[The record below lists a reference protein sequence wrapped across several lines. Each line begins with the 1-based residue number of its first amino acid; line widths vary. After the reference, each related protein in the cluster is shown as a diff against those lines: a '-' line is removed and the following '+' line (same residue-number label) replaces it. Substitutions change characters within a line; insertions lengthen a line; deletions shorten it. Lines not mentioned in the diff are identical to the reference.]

1 MKLSII
7 IQIYNVEQFLN
18 KCLISVL
25 EQIEK
30 DDELILINDG
40 SIDNSFNICEN
51 IKKIYKKNNI
61 ILINKKNEGV
71 AIARNIGLKKATGDY
86 VFWIDSDDW
95 LDENCIRFVKDA
107 IERTKSDIILFDFYT
122 VREKD
127 VKPCFIFEKSKILS
141 KKEILIEVAQDSFR
155 SLLWRTVVKR
165 DIYENIHFPEGVQMM
180 EDFSIY
186 HLLFHKAKTFY
197 YIRKPLYYYR
207 LVNNS
212 LSQKKKDVMLIYN
225 ISLQREEFFRKNYP
239 EIEEKYRLVPVLSA
253 SCAVLEIQ
261 NLNKEIYGNPRKLI
275 KRYLYFLI
283 TRKYLG
289 INKKIQ
295 FVLILFSKRLLKKI
309 REKYI
314 FLSNK
319 NKI

>member
-7 IQIYNVEQFLN
+7 IPIYNVEKYLD
-18 KCLISVL
+18 KCLNSVL
-25 EQIEK
+25 KQIEK
-30 DDELILINDG
+30 EDEVILINDG
-40 SIDNSFNICEN
+40 STDNSFNICKN
-51 IKKIYKKNNI
+51 IKEIYMKNNI
-61 ILINKKNEGV
+61 VLINKKNEGV

-86 VFWIDSDDW
+86 IFWIDSDDW
-95 LDENCIRFVKDA
+95 LDDNCIKCIKDT
-107 IERTKSDIILFDFYT
+107 IEKTNSDIILFDFYN
-122 VREKD
+122 VNK
-127 VKPCFIFEKSKILS
+127 KNINPCFIFEKSKILS

>member
-1 MKLSII
+1 MKLSVII
-7 IQIYNVEQFLN
+7 PIYNVEQYLD
-18 KCLISVL
+18 KCLNSVL
-25 EQIEK
+25 EQMEK

-40 SIDNSFNICEN
+40 STDSSFNICEN

-71 AIARNIGLKKATGDY
+71 SIARNTGLEKATGDY

-95 LDENCIRFVKDA
+95 LDENCIRLVKNA
-107 IERTKSDIILFDFYT
+107 IEKTKSDIILFDFYN
-122 VREKD
+122 VNEKD
-127 VKPCFIFEKSKILS
+127 IRPCFIFKEERRLNKE
-141 KKEILIEVAQDSFR
+141 EILIEVAQDSFR
-155 SLLWRTVVKR
+155 SFLWRTVVKR
-165 DIYENIHFPEGVQMM
+165 NIYENIHFPEGVQMM

-186 HLLFHKAKTFY
+186 HLLFHRAKTFY

-253 SCAVLEIQ
+253 SCLGVDFSI
-261 NLNKEIYGNPRKLI
+261 LNKKIYINPQIIIRKNIL
-275 KRYLYFLI
+275 FLL
-283 TRKYLG
+283 TRNYLG
-289 INKKIQ
+289 VNKKIQ
-295 FVLILFSKRLLKKI
+295 FILMCISNNLLKKVRKI
-309 REKYI
+309 Y
-314 FLSNK
+314 NK
-319 NKI
+319 NK

>member
-7 IQIYNVEQFLN
+7 IPIYNVEKYLD
-18 KCLISVL
+18 KCLNSVL
-25 EQIEK
+25 KQIEK
-30 DDELILINDG
+30 EDEVILINDG
-40 SIDNSFNICEN
+40 STDNSFNICKN
-51 IKKIYKKNNI
+51 IKEIYMKNNI
-61 ILINKKNEGV
+61 VLINKKNEGV

-86 VFWIDSDDW
+86 IFWIDSDDW
-95 LDENCIRFVKDA
+95 LDDNCIKCIKDT
-107 IERTKSDIILFDFYT
+107 IEKTNSDIILFDFYN
-122 VREKD
+122 VNK
-127 VKPCFIFEKSKILS
+127 KNINPCFIFEKSKILS

-239 EIEEKYRLVPVLSA
+239 EIEEKYRLIPVLSA
-253 SCAVLEIQ
+253 SCLGLDFSV
-261 NLNKEIYGNPRKLI
+261 LNKKIYIKPQIVIRKNI
-275 KRYLYFLI
+275 FFLL
-283 TRKYLG
+283 TRNYLG
-289 INKKIQ
+289 VNKKIQ
-295 FVLILFSKRLLKKI
+295 FILMCISNNLLKKVRKI
-309 REKYI
+309 Y
-314 FLSNK
+314 NK
-319 NKI
+319 NE

>member
-7 IQIYNVEQFLN
+7 IPIYNVEKFLN
-18 KCLISVL
+18 KCLSSVL
-25 EQIEK
+25 KQIEK
-30 DDELILINDG
+30 DDELILVNDG
-40 SIDNSFNICEN
+40 STDNSFNICKN
-51 IKKIYKKNNI
+51 IKEVYKKNNI

-155 SLLWRTVVKR
+155 SFLWRTVVRREVYK
-165 DIYENIHFPEGVQMM
+165 DIYFPEGVQMM
-180 EDFSIY
+180 EDFSVY
-186 HLLFHKAKTFY
+186 HLLFHKAKSFY
-197 YIRKPLYYYR
+197 YIRRPLYYYR

-212 LSQKKKDVMLIYN
+212 LSQKEKNNILVYN

-253 SCAVLEIQ
+253 SCLGLDSFV
-261 NLNKEIYGNPRKLI
+261 LNKKSDINPQILIRKNIFFLLT
-275 KRYLYFLI
+275 RNYLNL
-283 TRKYLG
+283 
-289 INKKIQ
+289 NKKIQ
-295 FVLILFSKRLLKKI
+295 FILMSMSINLLKKI
-309 REKYI
+309 RMLYEKH
-314 FLSNK
+314 
-319 NKI
+319 

>member
-7 IQIYNVEQFLN
+7 IPIYNVEQFLN

-25 EQIEK
+25 EQMEK

-40 SIDNSFNICEN
+40 STDSSFNICEN

-71 AIARNIGLKKATGDY
+71 SIARNTGLEKATGDY

-95 LDENCIRFVKDA
+95 LDENCIRLVKNA
-107 IERTKSDIILFDFYT
+107 IEKTKSDIILFDFYN
-122 VREKD
+122 VNEKD
-127 VKPCFIFEKSKILS
+127 IRPCFIFKEERRLNKE
-141 KKEILIEVAQDSFR
+141 EILIEVAQDSFR
-155 SLLWRTVVKR
+155 SFLWRTVVKR
-165 DIYENIHFPEGVQMM
+165 NIYENIHFPEGVQMM

-186 HLLFHKAKTFY
+186 HLLFHRAKTFY

-253 SCAVLEIQ
+253 SCLGVDFSI
-261 NLNKEIYGNPRKLI
+261 LNKKIYINPQIIIRKNIL
-275 KRYLYFLI
+275 FLL
-283 TRKYLG
+283 TRNYLG
-289 INKKIQ
+289 VNKKIQ
-295 FVLILFSKRLLKKI
+295 FILMCISNNLLKKVRKI
-309 REKYI
+309 Y
-314 FLSNK
+314 NK
-319 NKI
+319 NK

>member
-7 IQIYNVEQFLN
+7 IPIYNVEKFLN
-18 KCLISVL
+18 KCLNSVL
-25 EQIEK
+25 KQIEK

-40 SIDNSFNICEN
+40 STDNSFNICKN
-51 IKKIYKKNNI
+51 IKEKYKKNNI

-86 VFWIDSDDW
+86 IFWIDSDDW
-95 LDENCIRFVKDA
+95 LDDNCIKIIKNV
-107 IERTKSDIILFDFYT
+107 IEKTKSDIILFDFYN
-122 VREKD
+122 VNKKD
-127 VKPCFIFEKSKILS
+127 IRPCFMFKEERRLN

-155 SLLWRTVVKR
+155 SFLWRTVVKR
-165 DIYENIHFPEGVQMM
+165 DIYENIYFPEGVQMM

-239 EIEEKYRLVPVLSA
+239 EIEEKYRLIPVLSA
-253 SCAVLEIQ
+253 SCLGLDFSV
-261 NLNKEIYGNPRKLI
+261 LNKKIYIKPQIVIRKNI
-275 KRYLYFLI
+275 FFLL
-283 TRKYLG
+283 TRNYLG
-289 INKKIQ
+289 VNKKIQ
-295 FVLILFSKRLLKKI
+295 FILMCISNNLLKKVRKI
-309 REKYI
+309 Y
-314 FLSNK
+314 NK
-319 NKI
+319 NE

>member
-7 IQIYNVEQFLN
+7 IPIYNVEQFLN

-40 SIDNSFNICEN
+40 STDNSFNICKN
-51 IKKIYKKNNI
+51 IKEKYKKNNI

-86 VFWIDSDDW
+86 IFWIDSDDW
-95 LDENCIRFVKDA
+95 LDDNCIKIIKNV
-107 IERTKSDIILFDFYT
+107 IEKTKSDIILFDFYN
-122 VREKD
+122 VNKKD
-127 VKPCFIFEKSKILS
+127 IRPCFMFKEERRLN

-155 SLLWRTVVKR
+155 SFLWRTVVKR
-165 DIYENIHFPEGVQMM
+165 DIYENIYFPEGVQMM

-239 EIEEKYRLVPVLSA
+239 EIEEKYRLIPVLSA
-253 SCAVLEIQ
+253 SCLGLDFSV
-261 NLNKEIYGNPRKLI
+261 LNKKIYIKPQIVIRKNI
-275 KRYLYFLI
+275 FFLL
-283 TRKYLG
+283 TRNYLG
-289 INKKIQ
+289 VNKKIQ
-295 FVLILFSKRLLKKI
+295 FILMCISNNLLKKVRKI
-309 REKYI
+309 Y
-314 FLSNK
+314 NK
-319 NKI
+319 NE